1 MSNREAQ
8 IRKELKQVEDN
19 AYNDEIN
26 DLVKEQKR
34 QADQELLQKAINEQ

>member
-1 MSNREAQ
+1 
-8 IRKELKQVEDN
+8 LKQVEDN

>member
-1 MSNREAQ
+1 
-8 IRKELKQVEDN
+8 LKQVEDN

-34 QADQELLQKAINEQ
+34 QANQELLQKAINEQ